1 MRVRDVM
8 PDELVCVRPDDTV
21 RVAAEKLAEYKH
33 RALPVV
39 DDSGRLVGIIS
50 ELDLLALLLPDYLA
64 DIGDLSFLPPDFTPG
79 RHSFDEVA
87 CMPVSKA
94 MREDIMQ
101 TTTEDEPILD
111 VIRQMIQHRVA
122 YVPVLR
128 DGRVVSLL
136 SSGLLVR
143 LLIQESRKNC
153 D

>member
-8 PDELVCVRPDDTV
+8 PDELVCVRPDDSV
-21 RVAAEKLAEYKH
+21 RMAAEKLAEYRH

-39 DDSGRLVGIIS
+39 TEAGELVGIIS

-79 RHSFDEVA
+79 RHRFDEVA
-87 CMPVSKA
+87 CMPVSRA
-94 MREDIMQ
+94 MRAEIMQ

-111 VIRQMIQHRVA
+111 VIRQMVQHRVA
-122 YVPVLR
+122 YVPVLK
-128 DGRVVSLL
+128 DGQVISML

-143 LLIQESRKNC
+143 VLIQESRESC